1 MARRPARTIAHPF
14 PAPII
19 RGSLREEEV
28 KEFARQTPPEV
39 ANWLRRHL
47 VATPGHPVLRALA
60 ADERM
65 SSLWAELTHWQPRLW
80 IVQLAVHFSTPT
92 IVSALE
98 RPLPERDSLAWP
110 EYTLGIAAHEFAL
123 SIEFLRNT
131 APELW
136 GEPVEVLV
144 ERLHYFADVAWKRGE
159 SKEAIYEYIPEP
171 SRRGRGVKKQRAFR
185 EALSR
190 ALERICEDHPLPQEK
205 RDRIV
210 ATITS
215 VVSPGWDV
223 DPETIRRYRQRRR
236 KRPASDPTRGD
247 KSR

>member
-39 ANWLRRHL
+39 ANWLRLHL
-47 VATPGHPVLRALA
+47 AATPGHPVLRALA
-60 ADERM
+60 CDNRM

-80 IVQLAVHFSTPT
+80 IVQLAVRFSTPAFLST
-92 IVSALE
+92 MQRPPQERTTLGLPEDLLGEAAADFAILLGWWENTAAELWGGPIEPLVDRLWSFAAAALE
-98 RPLPERDSLAWP
+98 RGRAKQ
-110 EYTLGIAAHEFAL
+110 TL
-123 SIEFLRNT
+123 
-131 APELW
+131 
-136 GEPVEVLV
+136 
-144 ERLHYFADVAWKRGE
+144 YD
-159 SKEAIYEYIPEP
+159 YIHEP
-171 SRRGRGVKKQRAFR
+171 SRRGRGVRKQRAFR

-205 RDRIV
+205 QDLIV

-223 DPETIRRYRQRRR
+223 DSETIRRHRQRQ
-236 KRPASDPTRGD
+236 ASKPTTAD
-247 KSR
+247 KSRS